1 MVEIDRRS
9 ALTFGIATAS
19 TLAVSGPAFATA
31 GPTEGRE
38 VAPDV
43 RRIDY
48 GKRESMIP
56 AYKTVGLR
64 DVTYQPGAGSTSPSM
79 ANDMVC
85 HMLEGELT
93 VEAGREMKFVAKK
106 GDVWTCVKG
115 MPENARNTGTT
126 VAIMRVTDLMA

>member
-19 TLAVSGPAFATA
+19 TLAVSGPTFATA

-38 VAPDV
+38 VAPGV
-43 RRIDY
+43 RRIAY

-64 DVTYQPGAGSTSPSM
+64 DVTYQPGASSSNSSM

>member
-1 MVEIDRRS
+1 MVEINRRS

-19 TLAVSGPAFATA
+19 TLAISGPAFATA

-38 VAPDV
+38 VAPGV

-64 DVTYQPGAGSTSPSM
+64 DVVYQPGSP
-79 ANDMVC
+79 A
-85 HMLEGELT
+85 L
-93 VEAGREMKFVAKK
+93 
-106 GDVWTCVKG
+106 CVDHA
-115 MPENARNTGTT
+115 ARRTRRRSRSKL
-126 VAIMRVTDLMA
+126 ARPYI

>member
-1 MVEIDRRS
+1 MVEINRRS

-19 TLAVSGPAFATA
+19 TLAISGPAFATA

-38 VAPDV
+38 VAPGV

-64 DVTYQPGAGSTSPSM
+64 DVVYQPGQAQPIRPWRTIWFATCWRANWPSKQ
-79 ANDMVC
+79 A
-85 HMLEGELT
+85 
-93 VEAGREMKFVAKK
+93 RE
-106 GDVWTCVKG
+106 
-115 MPENARNTGTT
+115 
-126 VAIMRVTDLMA
+126 